1 MAEVLLK
8 KINTKYCRI
17 SDTVDNIQPV
27 LAGNAD
33 LATFFV
39 QNQDFQCESNSFG
52 KKRFLTIT
60 PKNGISFTRTDPQ
73 TTDGPVPF
81 GTTDHVKFL
90 ALSEP
95 IPAPL
100 EGAQISATWVVNAQ
114 QTNVENNPFYQ
125 LDSPDPNSDFRLAS
139 FILNFL
145 DFSKLAIFDFALT
158 NNTVYV
164 IIERLPGLES
174 VFGNYAAYEYAIP
187 VYYSKELCTEWHKY
201 SISYNKCTGEVTW
214 SIDEQPVFQI
224 TEIGRLLRPCNA
236 FIFRKGRF
244 VPLKNPEFYKTL
256 DFGGEEPV
264 IPLTLTTVQAGFG
277 LFTILDA
284 YLPRG
289 RKCTESP
296 FYPPLVRLESARY
309 RFGTSP
315 FYKNP
320 LTGGEAQFLYNSVL
334 DPTGTFY
341 LPTIPPQI
349 RVFGQGARANVAQ
362 LTVSVK
368 NTQQKYVN
376 KTQALIKK
384 SKTREK
390 TLY

>member
-1 MAEVLLK
+1 MSSVLLK
-8 KINTKYCRI
+8 KISTKHCRI
-17 SDTVDNIQPV
+17 SNTVDNIQPV

-39 QNQDFQCESNSFG
+39 PNQDYQCEGSSFHG
-52 KKRFLTIT
+52 KPFLNIT
-60 PKNGISFTRTDPQ
+60 PRNGLSFTRTDPQ
-73 TTDGPVPF
+73 DSNGPAPF

-90 ALSEP
+90 ALTEP
-95 IPAPL
+95 FATPL
-100 EGAQISATWVVNAQ
+100 KGANITTTWVVNAQ
-114 QTNVENNPFYQ
+114 QTNVENNPFYKPCTQ
-125 LDSPDPNSDFRLAS
+125 GFPDPNSDFRLAS

-174 VFGNYAAYEYAIP
+174 VFGNYAAFEYAIP
-187 VYYSKELCTEWHKY
+187 VYYSKDLCREWHQY
-201 SISYNKCTGEVTW
+201 NICYNKCSGEITW
-214 SIDEQPVFQI
+214 LIDEEPVFRI

-236 FIFRKGRF
+236 FVYRKGEPL
-244 VPLKNPEFYKTL
+244 PLKRPELYKTL
-256 DFGGEEPV
+256 DFGGEEPLL
-264 IPLTLTTVQAGFG
+264 PLVLDTVQTGFG

-284 YLPRG
+284 YLPLKG
-289 RKCTESP
+289 ELS
-296 FYPPLVRLESARY
+296 PPLVRLESARY

-320 LTGGEAQFLYNSVL
+320 LTGGEAQFLFNSTL

-349 RVFGQGARANVAQ
+349 RVFGQGAQAKVAKLNV
-362 LTVSVK
+362 TV
-368 NTQQKYVN
+368 QN
-376 KTQALIKK
+376 KKK
-384 SKTREK
+384 
-390 TLY
+390 

>member
-1 MAEVLLK
+1 MSEVLLK
-8 KINTKYCRI
+8 KISTKYCRI
-17 SDTVDNIQPV
+17 SDTVGDIQPV

-39 QNQDFQCESNSFG
+39 QNQDFQCEGNN
-52 KKRFLTIT
+52 KFLTIT

-73 TTDGPVPF
+73 TTDGPAPF

-95 IPAPL
+95 IPTPL
-100 EGAQISATWVVNAQ
+100 RGAEISATWIVNAQ

-125 LDSPDPNSDFRLAS
+125 PNTPGFPDPNSDFRLAS

-145 DFSKLAIFDFALT
+145 DFSKLVIFDLALT

-174 VFGNYAAYEYAIP
+174 LFGNYAAYEYAIP
-187 VYYSKELCTEWHKY
+187 VYYSEKLCSEWHKY
-201 SISYNKCTGEVTW
+201 NISYNKCTGQVTW
-214 SIDEQPVFQI
+214 FIDEQPVFKI

-236 FIFRKGRF
+236 FIYRKNKF
-244 VPLKNPEFYKTL
+244 VPLKEPNLYKTL
-256 DFGGEEPV
+256 DFGGEEPI
-264 IPLTLTTVQAGFG
+264 IPLVLTTVQAGFG

-284 YLPRG
+284 YFPLKG
-289 RKCTESP
+289 ELS
-296 FYPPLVRLESARY
+296 PPLVRLESARY

-315 FYKNP
+315 YYKNS
-320 LTGGEAQFLYNSVL
+320 LTGGEAQFLFNSTL

-341 LPTIPPQI
+341 LPSIPPQI
-349 RVFGQGARANVAQ
+349 RVFGQGARARVAK
-362 LTVSVK
+362 LSVVVK
-368 NTQQKYVN
+368 KKAITN
-376 KTQALIKK
+376 KENK
-384 SKTREK
+384 SHVG
-390 TLY
+390 TLP